1 MCGCMIWYDVGRWRI
16 VVWVVLC
23 WVKGPVWLERGG
35 GAVGIG
41 ICTR

>member
-1 MCGCMIWYDVGRWRI
+1 M
-16 VVWVVLC
+16 VWVGLG